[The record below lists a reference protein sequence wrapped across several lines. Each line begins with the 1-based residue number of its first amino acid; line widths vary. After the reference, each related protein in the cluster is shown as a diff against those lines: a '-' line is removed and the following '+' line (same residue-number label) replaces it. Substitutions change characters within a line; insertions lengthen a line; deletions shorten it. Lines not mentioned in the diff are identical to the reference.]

1 MKSFKDFRIVKV
13 LKRATKLTW
22 LCWTNSGESEEMV
35 SMLSDRSVVVSTAYS
50 HLIATETSPYAVLSD
65 MEPSL
70 GETFPVPAKQKVE
83 IGGEL
88 VSRLEWRYFIRRR
101 ATRNT

>member
-1 MKSFKDFRIVKV
+1 
-13 LKRATKLTW
+13 
-22 LCWTNSGESEEMV
+22 MV